1 MNVKSVDRKIVVAV
15 ADDHALF
22 RKGLVMLLDDID
34 FVGKIYEAA
43 DGQEL
48 LGLLETAEP
57 LPDVIL
63 LDLRMP
69 VMDGVEATEKIREL
83 YPGIKIIILTMQDDE
98 NFIVFMIEKGIS
110 GYLLKN
116 VEPDELE
123 KALGVLRHKDYF
135 FNEKL
140 ADLVFRALHSKGRKK
155 PGIYY
160 ESLFTERELE
170 VLRLICEELT
180 NAEIAS
186 RLNLSKRTIDG
197 HRMSLFEKS
206 GVKNTAGLVLYAV
219 RNGIVK
225 V

>member
-1 MNVKSVDRKIVVAV
+1 MKSKINVVV

-22 RKGLVMLLDDID
+22 RKGLIMLLEDID
-34 FVGKIYEAA
+34 FVEKIYEAG
-43 DGQEL
+43 DGKEL
-48 LGLLETAEP
+48 LRLLETAES

-83 YPGIKIIILTMQDDE
+83 YPGVRIIILTMQDDE

-123 KALGVLRHKDYF
+123 KALSVLRYKDYY

-140 ADLVFRALHSKGRKK
+140 ADLVFRALHSKGRKQQ
-155 PGIYY
+155 GIYY
-160 ESLFTERELE
+160 DSLFTERELE
-170 VLRLICEELT
+170 VLKLICEELT
-180 NAEIAS
+180 NAEIAEK
-186 RLNLSKRTIDG
+186 LNLSKRTIDG
-197 HRMSLFEKS
+197 HRSTLFEKS

-219 RNGIVK
+219 RNGIVQ